1 MLIDEWKEF
10 LEKEGNVEFDT
21 QQLDRFRRLNLFIDI
36 RDGNRIIALCLF
48 SLHGDLAHCHE
59 LTISKDWRGK
69 KIIRLVAIKGLQK
82 FPFLKKITF
91 ERFRKYND
99 LNIREYDL
107 YRLIGLKEKA
117 HG

>member
-10 LEKEGNVEFDT
+10 LEKEGNVEFDK
-21 QQLDRFRRLNLFIDI
+21 QHLDRFRRLNLFVDI
-36 RDGNRIIALCLF
+36 RVDNRIVALCLL

-59 LTISKDWRGK
+59 LTISKEWRNK

-82 FPFLKKITF
+82 FPFLKRFSF

-99 LNIREYDL
+99 LNVREYDL
-107 YRLIGLKEKA
+107 YRLIGLKEKVN
-117 HG
+117 G